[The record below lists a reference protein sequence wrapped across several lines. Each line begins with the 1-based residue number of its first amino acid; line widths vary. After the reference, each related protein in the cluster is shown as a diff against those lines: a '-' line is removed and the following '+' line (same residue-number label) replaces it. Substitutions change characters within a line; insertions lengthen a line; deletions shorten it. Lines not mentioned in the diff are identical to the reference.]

1 MSLLRKIKRK
11 RMLQSRKIFM
21 KEFKKKMKHFKK
33 QVKCSM
39 CDRAP
44 RPGEDIDQWRI
55 DQESD
60 NIDLICTDCYSPTQE
75 VTEDD

>member
-1 MSLLRKIKRK
+1 MGLLRKIKRK

-21 KEFKKKMKHFKK
+21 KEFKKKMRHFKK

-39 CDRAP
+39 CGSPP

-55 DQESD
+55 EQESN
-60 NIDLICTDCYSPTQE
+60 NIDLICTECYTIGKE
-75 VTEDD
+75 IEND